1 LKIHIDAASPPAPT
15 PKKNLVRV
23 GTRELSAVFSMF
35 VDLSSPLFDSK
46 TDSSELI
53 LSSIP
58 LTSYGKVRQKHAL
71 AYQKIIAMVGFL
83 ATLPCS
89 VGLLVSPCGRL
100 YIQRRPRVP
109 EAIEI
114 HAPDE
119 MLNVNRPAVK

>member
-23 GTRELSAVFSMF
+23 GTREHSAVFSMF

-53 LSSIP
+53 LSSIL

-71 AYQKIIAMVGFL
+71 AYQKIIAIVGFL
-83 ATLPCS
+83 VTLRCS
-89 VGLLVSPCGRL
+89 VGLLVSPYGL
-100 YIQRRPRVP
+100 YIQRRPRVT